1 MCSQCVQV
9 CMQWIVKLSSDLVP
23 FGLKKCANA
32 RLAKLK
38 QVGKQKAGDNV
49 IEQAAELSSFDHL
62 ALALQSRGE
71 EDYWDN

>member
-1 MCSQCVQV
+1 
-9 CMQWIVKLSSDLVP
+9 MQWIVKLSSDLVP

-62 ALALQSRGE
+62 ALAL
-71 EDYWDN
+71 